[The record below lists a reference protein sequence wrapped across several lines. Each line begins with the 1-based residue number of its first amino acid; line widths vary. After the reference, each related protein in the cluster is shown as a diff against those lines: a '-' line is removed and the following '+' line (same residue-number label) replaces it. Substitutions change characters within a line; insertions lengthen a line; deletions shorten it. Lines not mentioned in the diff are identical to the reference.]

1 VLGKHEP
8 FFERFFYVIS
18 RANELN
24 HKSSIADQA
33 RKKMDFFIENRMDP
47 DTLKLLKAA
56 HDAVDEAK
64 LVSAMEVC
72 TDQAM
77 NGAGWG

>member
-1 VLGKHEP
+1 
-8 FFERFFYVIS
+8 
-18 RANELN
+18 
-24 HKSSIADQA
+24 
-33 RKKMDFFIENRMDP
+33 MDFFIENRMDP